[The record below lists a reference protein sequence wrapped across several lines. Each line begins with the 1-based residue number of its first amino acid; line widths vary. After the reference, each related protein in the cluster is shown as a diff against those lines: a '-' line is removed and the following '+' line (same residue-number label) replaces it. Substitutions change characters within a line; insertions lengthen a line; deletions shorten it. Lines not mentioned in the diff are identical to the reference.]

1 MPDIQI
7 PLVIENTVNNK
18 ARTEEIFDSLD
29 VSEATRADY
38 KYRIGLFLNFVSQNG
53 INYNSYLEFKRN
65 LAQRTDFSVAT
76 KNKYLATAKIF
87 LRELNRQGLL
97 PVDITQNIKTFNQSK
112 KHKRDGLTHK
122 EIENLVEKLKQLDNS
137 PRNTRIKALF
147 SLLAFQGL
155 RQIEIIRLDVKD
167 LDLVNATAFIQGKGQ
182 DDKEL
187 IHLHRETIKTLKIYL
202 KMNKIADGAL
212 FKSLGNRKSYRITT
226 MTVKR
231 DLQAVLKPLGI
242 EKTTHG
248 FRHFYIT
255 TLLKKFDVRDVRKF
269 SRHKNLEMLIVYD
282 DETDI
287 KYKTAEVFECF
298 NDLKVIA

>member
-1 MPDIQI
+1 MTVINS
-7 PLVIENTVNNK
+7 PLVTKETASRK
-18 ARTEEIFDSLD
+18 ARANEIFDSLD
-29 VSEATRADY
+29 VSETTLADY
-38 KYRIGLFLNFVSQNG
+38 KYRIGLFLNFISDNG
-53 INYNSYLEFKRN
+53 INHNSYLKFKRN

-97 PVDITQNIKTFNQSK
+97 PVDITQNIKTFNQNK
-112 KHKRDGLTHK
+112 KHKKDGLTHS
-122 EIENLVEKLKQLDNS
+122 EIENLVEKLKQWDNS

-155 RQIEIIRLDVKD
+155 RQIEIIRLDIMD
-167 LDLVNATAFIQGKGQ
+167 LDLASAIAFIRGKGQ

-187 IHLHRETIKTLKIYL
+187 IYLHPETVKALKLYL
-202 KMNKIADGAL
+202 KTNKIADGAL

-226 MTVKR
+226 MTIKR
-231 DLQAVLKPLGI
+231 DLKAVLEPLGI

-282 DETDI
+282 DELDI
-287 KYKTAEVFECF
+287 KSKSSEVFDCF
-298 NDLKVIA
+298 SGLNVT

>member
-1 MPDIQI
+1 M
-7 PLVIENTVNNK
+7 
-18 ARTEEIFDSLD
+18 
-29 VSEATRADY
+29 
-38 KYRIGLFLNFVSQNG
+38 
-53 INYNSYLEFKRN
+53 
-65 LAQRTDFSVAT
+65 
-76 KNKYLATAKIF
+76 
-87 LRELNRQGLL
+87 
-97 PVDITQNIKTFNQSK
+97 
-112 KHKRDGLTHK
+112 
-122 EIENLVEKLKQLDNS
+122 VEKLRQLDNS

-155 RQIEIIRLDVKD
+155 RQIEIIRLDVTD
-167 LDLVNATAFIQGKGQ
+167 LDLINATAFIRGKGQ

-187 IHLHRETIKTLKIYL
+187 IHLHPETVNTLKIYL

-212 FKSLGNRKSYRITT
+212 FMSLGNRKSYRITT

-231 DLQAVLKPLGI
+231 DLRAVLKPLGI

-282 DETDI
+282 DELDI
-287 KYKTAEVFECF
+287 KSKSSEVFNCF
-298 NDLKVIA
+298 SGLNVT